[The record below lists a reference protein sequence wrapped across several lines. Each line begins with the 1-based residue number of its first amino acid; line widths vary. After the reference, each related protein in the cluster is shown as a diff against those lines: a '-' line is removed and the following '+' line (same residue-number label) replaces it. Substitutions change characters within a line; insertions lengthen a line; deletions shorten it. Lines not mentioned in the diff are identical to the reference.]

1 MKLNENLQ
9 ICLLALA
16 SRCPNSTMD
25 INEEALGFQSDKTE
39 GYTPSDLIKLL
50 QHTHPQVLHASAR
63 LVVDAQEKSIYLVE
77 HSQETPAVRPHCR
90 ERTPEEEITFLCTE
104 NAALQAENRKLKAQ
118 LTQGLLD

>member
-1 MKLNENLQ
+1 MKLNDNLQ

-25 INEEALGFQSDKTE
+25 INEEVLGFQSDKTE
-39 GYTPSDLIKLL
+39 GYTPSELIELL
-50 QHTHPQVLHASAR
+50 QHTHLQVLHAPAR

-77 HSQETPAVRPHCR
+77 YSQETPAVRPHCR
-90 ERTPEEEITFLCTE
+90 ESTPEEEITSLRTE

-118 LTQGLLD
+118 LTQVLVG